1 MKYLITGGSGQVGRD
16 IFLELDSRYGSDAEI
31 YMPTHDMLNI
41 TNYEDVV
48 AVIKTIKPDVIFH
61 CAAYTNVDA
70 AEDNKD
76 ECYKVN
82 VLGTSS
88 ITDGAAEVGAK
99 LIHVS
104 TDYVFDGTNE
114 DLYTIS
120 DKVNPINFYGETKAL
135 AEDIVRQYPKSF
147 IARTSWVFGEHGTKN
162 FVKTILHLANS
173 KKSLKVVG
181 DQFGSPTYSR
191 HLARLLVDMAE
202 TEKYGLYH
210 TSNEG
215 FTSWY
220 NFARYIVYVAGLS
233 TNVLPVPSSE
243 YQTRASRPL
252 NNCLD
257 KSSITTAGF
266 EPLPDWQAA
275 TKEYVE
281 NYLNKSET
289 KKRILEDRK

>member
-1 MKYLITGGSGQVGRD
+1 MKYLITGGSGQVGHD
-16 IFLELDSRYGSDAEI
+16 IFLELDSRYGSDAKI

-82 VLGTSS
+82 VLGTRS
-88 ITDGAAEVGAK
+88 IAVGAAAVGAK

-135 AEDIVRQYPKSF
+135 TEDIVRQYPKSF

-173 KKSLKVVG
+173 KKSITVVG

-220 NFARYIVYVAGLS
+220 NFARYIVHVAGVS

-243 YQTRASRPL
+243 YQTRACRPL

-289 KKRILEDRK
+289 KKRILEES